1 MDGMIGSS
9 KFRDT
14 HIPYLGDKLV
24 LGQHLGPSTASFGLG
39 YDSQDIETERPVGT

>member
-24 LGQHLGPSTASFGLG
+24 LGQHLGPSTASFGLDTTAKILKQNG
-39 YDSQDIETERPVGT
+39 Q